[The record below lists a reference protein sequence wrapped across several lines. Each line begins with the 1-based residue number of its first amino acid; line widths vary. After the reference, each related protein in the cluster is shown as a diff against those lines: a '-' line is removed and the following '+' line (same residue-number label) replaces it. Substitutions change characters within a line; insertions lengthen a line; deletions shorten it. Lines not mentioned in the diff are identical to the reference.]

1 MTTTSNGAILCKG
14 EYGEERLK
22 IMKKLLLAL
31 LACMV
36 VSAMM
41 LVTGCGNNEEE
52 LEALR
57 QEMEQLQEQHI
68 QELQER
74 EQALEDQLQELQGE
88 MEALLQEVEA
98 LEEKLEEPEPPE
110 IVEVE
115 EEDSE
120 LLGEWEAISIPH
132 EPFGSMMEEGWEFD
146 EEFFADGTGVSWW
159 LCPDE
164 EEWYVAFEW
173 DWFTENGQLTR
184 TITWIDEEL
193 MAQQWGEELAQL
205 LAEGVGESE
214 TVPFEITGDILM
226 MGEPG
231 FESLFQRL

>member
-1 MTTTSNGAILCKG
+1 
-14 EYGEERLK
+14 
-22 IMKKLLLAL
+22 MKKLLLAL
-31 LACMV
+31 LACVV

-41 LVTGCGNNEEE
+41 FVTGCGNNEEE

-98 LEEKLEEPEPPE
+98 LEEKLEEPEEPE
-110 IVEVE
+110 IVEAD

-120 LLGEWEAISIPH
+120 LLGEWQAISIPF
-132 EPFGSMMEEGWEFD
+132 EPFESMMEEGWEFD
-146 EEFFADGTGVSWW
+146 EEFFADGTGFSWW
-159 LCPDE
+159 FCPDE
-164 EEWYVAFEW
+164 EEWYVAVEW
-173 DWFTENGQLTR
+173 DWFTENGQLTQ
-184 TITWIDEEL
+184 TMTWINEEVI
-193 MAQQWGEELAQL
+193 AQQWGEEIAQL
-205 LAEGVGESE
+205 LALQIGESE
-214 TVPFEITGDILM
+214 TVPYEITGDTLL

-231 FESLFQRL
+231 FETLHQRL